1 MQKSKGAI
9 VEELLN
15 VQNLEVHFPIK
26 QGILARTTSYVHAVD
41 GVSFTLHR
49 GEILGI
55 VGESGCGK
63 TTTGFAIIRLVEP
76 TGGKVLFQG
85 DDLAGMT
92 DAQMKPLRQKLQII
106 FQDPYSSLNPRMTLA
121 RILAEPM
128 NIHGR
133 YQGAEQKERI
143 AHLLEIV
150 GLKPEHQTRYPH
162 QFSGGQRQR
171 IGIARA
177 LCLDPEVIIGD
188 EPVSALDVSIQ
199 AQIINLLLDLQAQF
213 HLSYII
219 ISHDLSIVE
228 HLCDRILVMYL
239 GKLVE
244 IASYHDLYS
253 NPKHPYTQALLSAIP
268 SPNPKTEKKRMILTG
283 EIPSPIHPPAGC
295 RFHPRCPRRMD
306 QCNQVEPQLHE
317 HGQGHI
323 VACHLYE

>member
-1 MQKSKGAI
+1 M
-9 VEELLN
+9 EELLN

-49 GEILGI
+49 GEIIGI

-85 DDLAGMT
+85 EDLAGMT

-133 YQGAEQKERI
+133 YQGAEQKDRI

-239 GKLVE
+239 GQLVE

-268 SPNPKTEKKRMILTG
+268 SPNPRAEKKRTILTG

>member
-1 MQKSKGAI
+1 M
-9 VEELLN
+9 EELLN

-49 GEILGI
+49 GEIIGI

-85 DDLAGMT
+85 EDLAGMT

-133 YQGAEQKERI
+133 YQGAEQKDRI

-268 SPNPKTEKKRMILTG
+268 SPNPRAEKKRTILTG

>member
-1 MQKSKGAI
+1 M
-9 VEELLN
+9 EELLN

>member
-1 MQKSKGAI
+1 

-26 QGILARTTSYVHAVD
+26 KGILARTASYVHAVD
-41 GVSFTLHR
+41 DVSFTLHK
-49 GEILGI
+49 GEIIGI

-76 TGGKVLFQG
+76 TGGKVIFQG
-85 DDLAGMT
+85 QDLAGMT

-121 RILAEPM
+121 RTLAEPM

-133 YQGAEQKERI
+133 YQGAEQKDRI
-143 AHLLEIV
+143 APLLEIV
-150 GLKPEHQTRYPH
+150 GLKPEHQTRYPQ

-268 SPNPKTEKKRMILTG
+268 SPNPKAEKKRMILRG
-283 EIPSPIHPPAGC
+283 EIPSPINPPTGC

-306 QCNQVEPQLHE
+306 VCAQVAPQLRE
-317 HGQGHI
+317 HGQQHF
-323 VACHLYE
+323 VACHLDD